1 METLGRTKPLI
12 RAAMPLLRKGYCRP
26 KRALP
31 PPICQPGF
39 FTKLAT
45 AVRERGIIPESRPRP
60 DRVWHVRSLLGS
72 WVGRIAVVLPD
83 RAALVSHFVERRSPE
98 SLQRR
103 ALENVTR
110 LLDYHREAVAR
121 WTQLASPART
131 VGIVGAGSMGT
142 YLAAIEV
149 QHGIPTTVTDGD
161 RRVLCRLNERVADEL
176 SHEIPQ
182 ESAQERV
189 DHLLMTSISLGPV
202 LRSDLVIE
210 SIVESIAAK
219 QKLYAEIEPQLA
231 PDAVLMTN
239 TGTMSVGR
247 LAAALREPA
256 RFCGM
261 RFCQPLR
268 QRPLVEIV
276 RGTKT
281 SDRTLSV
288 AVQHAAALQRMPV
301 IVPDGPG
308 FLVTRL
314 MLPYLCAGAD
324 LLSVGASPSAVEE
337 AALRFGMAMGPLRLI
352 DEIGLDRLLQYGGQ
366 VSPMLGDEEPVYR
379 LLVEMV
385 KHGRTGRAA
394 GAGFYDYPADP
405 ADQPVV
411 SRAASEMISA
421 AVDAQENL
429 NDHALTMSLVLPM
442 LVEAARMIEE
452 HRVSDPRDIDL
463 GMIYGLG
470 FPPTKGGLLWWADNL
485 GAARITEML
494 RPLPRFV
501 ARLEPPPL
509 LHRLARSGGRF
520 YGSL

>member
-1 METLGRTKPLI
+1 M
-12 RAAMPLLRKGYCRP
+12 
-26 KRALP
+26 
-31 PPICQPGF
+31 
-39 FTKLAT
+39 
-45 AVRERGIIPESRPRP
+45 
-60 DRVWHVRSLLGS
+60 
-72 WVGRIAVVLPD
+72 
-83 RAALVSHFVERRSPE
+83 SHFVERRSPE

-103 ALENVTR
+103 ALENVER
-110 LLDYHREAVAR
+110 LLEYHREMVAR
-121 WTQLASPART
+121 WTERAPAART
-131 VGIVGAGSMGT
+131 AGIVGAGSMGA

-149 QHGIPTTVTDGD
+149 QHGVPTTVTDSD
-161 RRVLCRLNERVADEL
+161 RRVLCRLGERVADEL
-176 SHEIPQ
+176 SRELPQ

-202 LRSDLVIE
+202 LRCDLVIE
-210 SIVESIAAK
+210 SIVESTAAK

-231 PDAVLMTN
+231 PETVLMTN
-239 TGTMSVGR
+239 TGTISVGR
-247 LAAALREPA
+247 LAAGLREPS

-276 RGTKT
+276 RGPKT

-301 IVPDGPG
+301 IVSDGPG

-337 AALRFGMAMGPLRLI
+337 AALQFGMAMGPLRLI

-366 VSPMLGDEEPVYR
+366 ISPMLGADEPVYR

-385 KHGRTGRAA
+385 RHSRTGRAA
-394 GAGFYDYPADP
+394 GAGFYDYPADS
-405 ADQPVV
+405 AVQPTI
-411 SRAASEMISA
+411 SREASELISA
-421 AVDAQENL
+421 AVDGQERL
-429 NDHALTMSLVLPM
+429 NDHTLTMSLILPM

-463 GMIYGLG
+463 AMLYGLG
-470 FPPTKGGLLWWADNL
+470 FPPTKGGLLWWGDNL
-485 GAARITEML
+485 GAARISEML

-509 LHRLARSGGRF
+509 LNRLARSGGRF
-520 YGSL
+520 YGLL

>member
-1 METLGRTKPLI
+1 M
-12 RAAMPLLRKGYCRP
+12 
-26 KRALP
+26 
-31 PPICQPGF
+31 
-39 FTKLAT
+39 
-45 AVRERGIIPESRPRP
+45 
-60 DRVWHVRSLLGS
+60 
-72 WVGRIAVVLPD
+72 VLPD

-110 LLDYHREAVAR
+110 LLEYHRETVAR
-121 WTQLASPART
+121 WTQLAPPPRT
-131 VGIVGAGSMGT
+131 VGIVGAGSMGA

-161 RRVLCRLNERVADEL
+161 RRVLCRLGERVADEL
-176 SHEIPQ
+176 SRELPQ

-231 PDAVLMTN
+231 PDAVLLTN

-276 RGTKT
+276 RGPKT
-281 SDRTLSV
+281 GDRTLSV

-301 IVPDGPG
+301 IVSDGPG

-314 MLPYLCAGAD
+314 MLPYLCAGVD
-324 LLSVGASPSAVEE
+324 LLSVGASPAAVED

-394 GAGFYDYPADP
+394 GAGFYDYPADS
-405 ADQPVV
+405 ADPPVV
-411 SRAASEMISA
+411 SREASDLISA
-421 AVDAQENL
+421 AVEGQENL

-442 LVEAARMIEE
+442 LIEAARMIEE

-463 GMIYGLG
+463 GMLYGLG
-470 FPPTKGGLLWWADNL
+470 FPPTKGGLLWWGDNL
-485 GAARITEML
+485 GAARISEML

-520 YGSL
+520 YGSP